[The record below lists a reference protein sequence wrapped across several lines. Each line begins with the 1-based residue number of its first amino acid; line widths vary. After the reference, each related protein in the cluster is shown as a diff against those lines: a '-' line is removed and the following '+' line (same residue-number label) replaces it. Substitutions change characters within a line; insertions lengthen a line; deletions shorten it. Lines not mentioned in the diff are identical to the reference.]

1 MLCSGNGEV
10 DGEVYAI
17 PPGLWPALDAWEDCP
32 EVYARVRQ
40 QLNDGRWVWVYR
52 QPSHGQRN

>member
-10 DGEVYAI
+10 DGEVYVI
-17 PPGLWPALDAWEDCP
+17 PPGLWPALDAWENCP

-52 QPSHGQRN
+52 QQSH